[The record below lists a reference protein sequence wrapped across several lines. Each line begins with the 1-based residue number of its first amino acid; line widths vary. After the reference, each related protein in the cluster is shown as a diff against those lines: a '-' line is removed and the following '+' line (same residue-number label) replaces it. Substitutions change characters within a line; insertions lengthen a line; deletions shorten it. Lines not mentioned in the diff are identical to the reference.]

1 MFAMHTRILAMIIIV
16 LLVSGCGSLIQYRK
30 MEQLDETTKAYEQAI
45 RWSEFD
51 YAIIFLD
58 PSEREANPP
67 DESFYKRIRVTAY
80 KIKKTAF
87 SEDELQAIQIAEIS
101 YYKIDNV
108 IVKSIS
114 DHQVWEW
121 DTKEDRWYLKSGFP
135 AFK

>member
-16 LLVSGCGSLIQYRK
+16 LMVSGCGTLTKYRK
-30 MEQLDETTKAYEQAI
+30 MEQLSETTEAYEQAI

-51 YAIIFLD
+51 FAMVFLK
-58 PSEREANPP
+58 PSERKKNPP
-67 DESFYKRIRVTAY
+67 DESFYKRIKVTEY
-80 KIKKTAF
+80 KMKKNAL
-87 SEDELQAIQIAEIS
+87 SEDETQAIQIVEIS

-108 IVKSIS
+108 VVKSIL

-121 DTKEDRWYLKSGFP
+121 DTKENRWYLKSGFP